1 MAVTYGHLAHGHED
15 SFLSRAHELLH
26 IGKHI
31 ASPEKAAMF
40 AAFPFPAVLVLRWSI
55 RTDGTQ

>member
-1 MAVTYGHLAHGHED
+1 MAVTYGHLAHED
-15 SFLSRAHELLH
+15 SFLTRAHELLD

-40 AAFPFPAVLVLRWSI
+40 AAFPFRECLCRRHNLEHSA
-55 RTDGTQ
+55 